1 MDLLISIRGR
11 REEGGKKSVW
21 TSIKYLT
28 SFQPILWLLPA
39 AVLNSD
45 PNISPRSRN
54 NCGYSH
60 CSSSPPSSTAV
71 TLPGNAAPGGCSALR
86 IKMDDLVWLIL
97 SPGGGEP
104 LAPCVAGGDNR
115 RSLMLL
121 LAPPPPLI
129 DWCVEHPSLRP
140 AEERGDTRR
149 RVIVR
154 LHGKHPRPQP
164 RTNRNHH
171 NHHYVTKHIWRLSL
185 LTQMLL
191 HLLCRSCSW
200 CPEPNPISK
209 TCRSPT
215 STSAQ
220 AGHVNT
226 FCSHACFYLLLTF
239 ATLLGAQERAL
250 I

>member
-1 MDLLISIRGR
+1 
-11 REEGGKKSVW
+11 
-21 TSIKYLT
+21 
-28 SFQPILWLLPA
+28 
-39 AVLNSD
+39 
-45 PNISPRSRN
+45 
-54 NCGYSH
+54 
-60 CSSSPPSSTAV
+60 
-71 TLPGNAAPGGCSALR
+71 
-86 IKMDDLVWLIL
+86 MDDLVWLIL

-104 LAPCVAGGDNR
+104 LAPCVGGKKVGGYNR

-140 AEERGDTRR
+140 AKERGDTRR
-149 RVIVR
+149 CIIVC

-200 CPEPNPISK
+200 CPERNTISK
-209 TCRSPT
+209 TPAHPHLHPHKRVMSTPLFPHVLLFASYILNFKEPRSGRSFKCVRGSVPLPVWRRCPLISPHQT
-215 STSAQ
+215 FFESQRSTEMSPDPHPAR
-220 AGHVNT
+220 
-226 FCSHACFYLLLTF
+226 SR
-239 ATLLGAQERAL
+239 TLWCLVM
-250 I
+250 